1 MKPPTAQS
9 ISDGTV
15 ASCHS
20 EQRNPLAQ
28 DVDRLAQLL
37 PLTAVSSP
45 FEAGLPR
52 QHGVP
57 HRLSALV

>member
-1 MKPPTAQS
+1 MALWLPATR
-9 ISDGTV
+9 
-15 ASCHS
+15 HS
-20 EQRNPLAQ
+20 EQRNTLAQ

-52 QHGVP
+52 QHGAL
-57 HRLSALV
+57 HRLS